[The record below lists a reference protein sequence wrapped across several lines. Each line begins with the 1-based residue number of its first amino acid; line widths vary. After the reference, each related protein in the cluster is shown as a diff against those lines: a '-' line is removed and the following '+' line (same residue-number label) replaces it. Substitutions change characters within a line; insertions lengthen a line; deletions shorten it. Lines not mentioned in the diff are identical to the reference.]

1 MARVSVKINNRLRW
15 NGGYQYYGH
24 RQEFDRNLN
33 YRANTG
39 YTSLS
44 ISF

>member
-1 MARVSVKINNRLRW
+1 LKINSHLRW

-24 RQEFDRNLN
+24 RQEFNRNLN